1 MPASVTRATLWT
13 VVTGLTASLVLLAL
27 QGPPLVYWGA
37 HPAAIRVTVPD
48 QSSIEEVR
56 TMRTADSVVL
66 RFSWKLPV
74 EDLVVTASGEPVSG
88 RLRAT
93 LYWDVDGF
101 PLTGIEM
108 GRSDLRTGS
117 EFRLEVGVV
126 AMGEDPSEHRTARPL
141 LVATLY
147 RLNGRGGQA
156 VVWRTDAD
164 QRPRNI
170 SARGTW
176 LDLRLPAELIN
187 PSEDTRLVLVQDG
200 VATSGRFRP

>member
-27 QGPPLVYWGA
+27 QGPPLIYWGA
-37 HPAAIRVTVPD
+37 HPAAIRVTEPD